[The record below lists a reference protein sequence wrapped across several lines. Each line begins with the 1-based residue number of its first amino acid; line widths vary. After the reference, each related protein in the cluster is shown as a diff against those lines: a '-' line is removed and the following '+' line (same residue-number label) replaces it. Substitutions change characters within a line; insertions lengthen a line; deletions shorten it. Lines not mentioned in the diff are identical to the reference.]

1 MPKIGP
7 YSRPASMAKID
18 GRSADG
24 RFLRRVRAELAQHV
38 GGKPSATQYA
48 LIDRIAWLRLRIAAM
63 DGNTALAKPMT
74 EHDSRTYLAWVGT
87 LDRLMRGLG
96 PAVPLPDA
104 KPATLKELL
113 AQRQAAAAV
122 I

>member
-96 PAVPLPDA
+96 PEAPQLGA
-104 KPATLKELL
+104 KPATLAGYL
-113 AQRQAAAAV
+113 AAQQTVAGAT
-122 I
+122 

>member
-24 RFLRRVRAELAQHV
+24 RFLRRVRAEMALHC
-38 GGKPSATQYA
+38 GGKPSATQHA

-87 LDRLMRGLG
+87 MSRLMRELG
-96 PAVPLPDA
+96 PAVPLPDD
-104 KPATLKELL
+104 KPRDLKAFL
-113 AQRQAAAAV
+113 AQRQAAAS
-122 I
+122 